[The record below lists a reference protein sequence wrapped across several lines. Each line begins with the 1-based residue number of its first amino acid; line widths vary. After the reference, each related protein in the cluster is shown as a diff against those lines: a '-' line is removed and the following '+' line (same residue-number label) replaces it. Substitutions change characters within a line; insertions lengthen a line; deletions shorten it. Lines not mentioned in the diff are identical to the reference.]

1 MFQSED
7 YMAIQKKLGAQNKSS
22 IDTGWGLIYRLNT
35 LFNKAEDASLAG
47 DFDKW
52 NFILDRIFINLCYKG
67 LMDIKFDRNE
77 PGVMPTK
84 VLEIDLP
91 TEEKMVL
98 EKFRQMIKVIKLKSI
113 TAVRKRDKITYEQ
126 CREDQYRALIM
137 KDVWLRKIMMERGL
151 YLREFEFDP
160 TKALFGG

>member
-1 MFQSED
+1 MAVQKTKPGMQS
-7 YMAIQKKLGAQNKSS
+7 KSS

-67 LMDIKFDRNE
+67 MMDIQFDSNE

-84 VLEIDLP
+84 VTSIDLP

-98 EKFRQMIKVIKLKSI
+98 EKFRQIVKDIKMKSL
-113 TAVRKRDKITYEQ
+113 TAIRKRNKVMYEQ

-160 TKALFGG
+160 TRAMWGG